1 MPWRTVHRAE
11 GCMATRIRPASLHGV
26 KGNYPQASLARS
38 ERRKLPPHCL
48 QHQCIYNVLHTA
60 ARGHAPP
67 LLCKLLSFPDTPEIS
82 SVACRFYGI
91 LLDLFFPRI
100 CLKPRYSTRLSL
112 KQPLHTQR
120 SPKLFCRLGAS
131 TKDHHKELDICFY
144 KV

>member
-1 MPWRTVHRAE
+1 MQKVAWPLE
-11 GCMATRIRPASLHGV
+11 FRPASLHGV

-38 ERRKLPPHCL
+38 ERRKLPPRCL

-82 SVACRFYGI
+82 CVACRFYGI
-91 LLDLFFPRI
+91 LLELLFLRI
-100 CLKPRYSTRLSL
+100 RLKPRYSTRLSL

-120 SPKLFCRLGAS
+120 SPKLFYRLDSS
-131 TKDHHKELDICFY
+131 TEDHRRELDICLY